1 MKHVYLAATGQNRG
15 KTTVSLGV
23 LDGFHRRHLS
33 TGFLKPVGQRTIIED
48 GVPAD
53 EDAVLMKQV
62 FGLREPLGQMS
73 PVHIPRGFTQA
84 YIEGA
89 VVEDLPARI
98 RAAHAAFANRDI
110 LLIEGTGHAGV
121 GAVIGLSNATVAAM
135 LGAPAVIVSEGGVGR
150 PIDEIVLNASL
161 FERHG
166 VKVAGAIVNKVDLDA
181 KPGLA
186 RTLER
191 GLARHGIPLLGVLP
205 YRPILSNPTL
215 AMVLEGVHGETIHPG
230 PDLDEVIGGI
240 AIGAMEPEHMLQRI
254 GPRSLVIVPGDRVD
268 VIGAIVG
275 ARADGSDGGD
285 GALGLVLTGGYRPDQ
300 GVLAAIRAAD
310 LFATLVPEDTYQVAS
325 ELHDLLVKTHP
336 ADAGK
341 IAEIKALL
349 WEYLFIDR
357 VLEVAQEARLDWR
370 CTPSR
375 AAQVVAGPSPS
386 GSLSMRRVVPNR
398 TASDSSAG
406 PSTRS
411 SSVEGRRRPPPRRT
425 RGRPAARRRASAR
438 MTSRSASADRSP
450 ASQRS
455 RAATSARWRTGA
467 AARSAGERWTF
478 RDERARPSGSRTV
491 GQAIDLGG
499 DGEVAGHLADDHD
512 LLGVLLAE
520 VGVLRPDQVEQDR
533 DDRRHAIEMARSR
546 RAFERTR
553 DRADRDDGV
562 EARRIDLRPVRGRTR
577 GRPPRPRRS
586 RGRAPRRA
594 GTW

>member
-1 MKHVYLAATGQNRG
+1 MRHVYLAATGQNRG

-23 LDGFHRRHLS
+23 LDGFRRRGLT

-62 FGLREPLGQMS
+62 FDLPEPLRQMS
-73 PVHIPRGFTQA
+73 PVHIPRGFTQS
-84 YIEGA
+84 YIDGD

-98 RAAHAAFANRDI
+98 RAAHAAFSERDM

-121 GAVIGLSNATVAAM
+121 GAVIGLSNATVASM

-150 PIDEIVLNASL
+150 PIDEIVLNASH

-166 VKVAGAIVNKVDLDA
+166 VRVAGAIVNKVDLDA

-191 GLARHGIPLLGVLP
+191 GLARHGIKLLGVLP

-215 AMVLEGVHGETIHPG
+215 SMVLEGVHGETIHPG

-254 GPRSLVIVPGDRVD
+254 GPRSLVIVPGDRAD
-268 VIGAIVG
+268 VIRAIVG
-275 ARADGSDGGD
+275 AREDGTDGGE
-285 GALGLVLTGGYRPDQ
+285 GALGLVLTGGYRPD
-300 GVLAAIRAAD
+300 VVVIDAIRRAD

-357 VLEVAQEARLDWR
+357 VLEVAETARLD
-370 CTPSR
+370 
-375 AAQVVAGPSPS
+375 
-386 GSLSMRRVVPNR
+386 
-398 TASDSSAG
+398 
-406 PSTRS
+406 
-411 SSVEGRRRPPPRRT
+411 
-425 RGRPAARRRASAR
+425 
-438 MTSRSASADRSP
+438 
-450 ASQRS
+450 
-455 RAATSARWRTGA
+455 
-467 AARSAGERWTF
+467 
-478 RDERARPSGSRTV
+478 
-491 GQAIDLGG
+491 
-499 DGEVAGHLADDHD
+499 
-512 LLGVLLAE
+512 
-520 VGVLRPDQVEQDR
+520 
-533 DDRRHAIEMARSR
+533 
-546 RAFERTR
+546 
-553 DRADRDDGV
+553 
-562 EARRIDLRPVRGRTR
+562 
-577 GRPPRPRRS
+577 
-586 RGRAPRRA
+586 
-594 GTW
+594 